1 MKKIAIIGSGF
12 FGLSL
17 AIKLSKK
24 FKVDVYEK
32 KRSLLQ
38 GASRANQLR
47 YHLGYHYPRSQKT
60 LKEVQKMKKDFE
72 DFYGQDVFGVT
83 DNFYGVAR
91 KNSKTSYKKYILF
104 LRKNNLYFNEIN
116 THDYSKEKVEG
127 VIISNEKNLNYFIAK
142 KKLSKLVKKQKIN
155 LFLKRQFKNSQ
166 INEYHKI
173 IIACYDQNNLILKKL
188 NIKPVKKYKY
198 ELVEKIIIKLPPQ
211 YKNKSYMVIDGQF
224 VSLDPYLGTDKHLFS
239 DVKFSKLEIKKG
251 YYPNFNDYRVKFLNS
266 GIIRNIKHSNFKK
279 FVINSS
285 LYLPFLKL
293 AKYKGSFFVTRAIEL
308 DKENT
313 DERLNSVNYFG
324 KKIITIFSG
333 KWNTS
338 IGLANYISSKIK

>member
-24 FKVDVYEK
+24 FKVDIFEK
-32 KRSLLQ
+32 KKNPMQ

-60 LKEVQKMKKDFE
+60 LKEVQKMSKSFE
-72 DFYGQDVFGVT
+72 DFYGKTVFGIT
-83 DNFYGVAR
+83 DNYYGVAR
-91 KNSKTSYKKYILF
+91 NNSKTSYDKYLLF
-104 LRKNNLYFNEIN
+104 LKKNNLYYNVIN
-116 THDYSKEKVEG
+116 SHDYSKETIEG
-127 VIISNEKNLNYFIAK
+127 VIISNEQNLNYFTAK
-142 KKLSKLVKKQKIN
+142 KKLLHLVKKNKIN
-155 LFLKRQFKNSQ
+155 LFTNKIFKNSLKK
-166 INEYHKI
+166 EYYKI
-173 IIACYDQNNLILKKL
+173 IIACYDQNNIVLKAL
-188 NIKPVKKYKY
+188 NQKPKKKYKY
-198 ELVEKIIIKLPPQ
+198 ELVEKILIKLPSL
-211 YKNKSYMVIDGQF
+211 YKNKSYMVVDGEF
-224 VSLDPYLGTDKHLFS
+224 VSLDPYLNTDKHLFS
-239 DVKFSKLEIKKG
+239 DVKFSKLQITTGFVPK
-251 YYPNFNDYRVKFLNS
+251 FTDYRKKFLNK
-266 GIIRNIKHSNFKK
+266 GVIKNIKYSNFKK
-279 FVINSS
+279 FVKHSS
-285 LYLPFLKL
+285 QYLPFLKS

-313 DERLNSVNYFG
+313 DERLNSVNYYG

>member
-1 MKKIAIIGSGF
+1 MSILYNELLTLIKYIIFLSLSMKKIAIIGSGF

-166 INEYHKI
+166 INE
-173 IIACYDQNNLILKKL
+173 
-188 NIKPVKKYKY
+188 
-198 ELVEKIIIKLPPQ
+198 
-211 YKNKSYMVIDGQF
+211 
-224 VSLDPYLGTDKHLFS
+224 
-239 DVKFSKLEIKKG
+239 
-251 YYPNFNDYRVKFLNS
+251 
-266 GIIRNIKHSNFKK
+266 
-279 FVINSS
+279 
-285 LYLPFLKL
+285 
-293 AKYKGSFFVTRAIEL
+293 
-308 DKENT
+308 
-313 DERLNSVNYFG
+313 
-324 KKIITIFSG
+324 
-333 KWNTS
+333 
-338 IGLANYISSKIK
+338 